1 MELSGQDSQGI
12 ERVMDPMGT
21 EPLPGERIALNQSR
35 FRRSNEKIEATAET
49 MALLGRV
56 PFICECGDAE
66 CAEIVRLTLDEY
78 EAVREH
84 SRRFF
89 NFPGHEALSIRSGA
103 AVVVANQGEYVVV
116 DKIGIAGDIAEE
128 TYNELGAP
136 AAPELPRP
144 EI

>member
-1 MELSGQDSQGI
+1 MG
-12 ERVMDPMGT
+12 PMGP
-21 EPLPGERIALNQSR
+21 EALSRERIALNQST
-35 FRRSNEKIEATAET
+35 FRQENERIEATAET

-89 NFPGHEALSIRSGA
+89 NFPGHEALSIRAGA
-103 AVVVANQGEYVVV
+103 AVVVANQGEYVLV